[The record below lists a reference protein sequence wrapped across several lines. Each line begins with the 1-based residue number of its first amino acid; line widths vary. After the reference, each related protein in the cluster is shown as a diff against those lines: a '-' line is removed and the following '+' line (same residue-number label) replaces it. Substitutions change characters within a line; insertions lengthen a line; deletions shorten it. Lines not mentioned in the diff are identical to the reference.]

1 MGGDPPYS
9 WEKGGDP
16 PGDPRDPRDPPWG
29 PPPESREKGGDP
41 PYKVVSGPKIFTVMA
56 PQAKIGNI
64 ELLTSAQN
72 VSGAPRNVIFN

>member
-9 WEKGGDP
+9 WKKGGDP
-16 PGDPRDPRDPPWG
+16 LGTLGTPGIPPGDPPD
-29 PPPESREKGGDP
+29 SREKGGDP

-56 PQAKIGNI
+56 PQAKIVNI

-72 VSGAPRNVIFN
+72 VSGAPQNVIFY

>member
-1 MGGDPPYS
+1 MGTPLIRGKRVGTPLGTLGTP
-9 WEKGGDP
+9 GIP
-16 PGDPRDPRDPPWG
+16 PGD
-29 PPPESREKGGDP
+29 PPESREKGGDP

-56 PQAKIGNI
+56 PQAKIVNI

>member
-16 PGDPRDPRDPPWG
+16 PGDPRD
-29 PPPESREKGGDP
+29 PPESREKGGDP